1 MRRSL
6 TKQVALTDQVV
17 ALTLD
22 RKARKDLSRELKRR
36 SVVTLVITA
45 VATGETG
52 STSGT
57 VRKEIRIR
65 R

>member
-1 MRRSL
+1 MSRSL
-6 TKQVALTDQVV
+6 AKQAALTDQVV

-22 RKARKDLSRELKRR
+22 RKARRDLSRELKRR

-45 VATGETG
+45 VATGATG
-52 STSGT
+52 STSDS